1 MIGVIY
7 ITYADI
13 QKRIRR
19 RKIRFRIFM
28 FIIVLSTIG
37 IYMFTYPIIKVKSI
51 EVSGNNIV
59 PTDKIIALSEINK
72 GDNMLKLNMRRIREN
87 IYTNPYVE
95 VCKVK
100 RSVLGYVYI
109 TISERMNA
117 GIAPYNGKYVTFDKK
132 GVIIEILDKLDGINL
147 PLISGLN
154 IKSAMPGKLMEV
166 SDQRQ
171 LEAVKIIF
179 DGITTSDLS
188 DIISGVDITNLLSI
202 ILKTNHGFNIEIGT
216 VDNIDKKL
224 MISKEIIEKDI
235 LKRELKGTLDVSFE
249 GNPVFRLQ

>member
-1 MIGVIY
+1 
-7 ITYADI
+7 
-13 QKRIRR
+13 
-19 RKIRFRIFM
+19 M

-37 IYMFTYPIIKVKSI
+37 IYMFTYPIIKVKNI

-109 TISERMNA
+109 TINERMNA
-117 GIAPYNGKYVTFDKK
+117 GIAPYNGKYITFDKK
-132 GVIIEILDKLDGINL
+132 GVIIEILDKSDSVNL

-202 ILKTNHGFNIEIGT
+202 LLKTNHGFNIEIGT
-216 VDNIDKKL
+216 IDNIDKKL

>member
-109 TISERMNA
+109 TISERMN
-117 GIAPYNGKYVTFDKK
+117 
-132 GVIIEILDKLDGINL
+132 
-147 PLISGLN
+147 
-154 IKSAMPGKLMEV
+154 
-166 SDQRQ
+166 
-171 LEAVKIIF
+171 VKITLNDKPSSVIKTIVNKMMEAGAYEYTIELQTYDSGMYRVYF
-179 DGITTSDLS
+179 TAETTGGQTYTSYG
-188 DIISGVDITNLLSI
+188 DIQLL
-202 ILKTNHGFNIEIGT
+202 K
-216 VDNIDKKL
+216 
-224 MISKEIIEKDI
+224 
-235 LKRELKGTLDVSFE
+235 
-249 GNPVFRLQ
+249 

>member
-1 MIGVIY
+1 MIY

-37 IYMFTYPIIKVKSI
+37 IYMFTYPIIKVKNI

-109 TISERMNA
+109 TINERMNA
-117 GIAPYNGKYVTFDKK
+117 GIAPYNGKYITFDKK
-132 GVIIEILDKLDGINL
+132 GVIIEILDKSDSVNL

-166 SDQRQ
+166 PDQRQ

-202 ILKTNHGFNIEIGT
+202 LLKTNHGFNIEIGT
-216 VDNIDKKL
+216 IDNIDKKL

>member
-1 MIGVIY
+1 MIY

-37 IYMFTYPIIKVKSI
+37 IYMFTYPIIKVKNI

-109 TISERMNA
+109 TINERMNA
-117 GIAPYNGKYVTFDKK
+117 GIAPYNGKYITFDKK
-132 GVIIEILDKLDGINL
+132 GVIIEILDKSNSVNL

-202 ILKTNHGFNIEIGT
+202 LLKTNHGFNIEIGT
-216 VDNIDKKL
+216 IDNIDKKL